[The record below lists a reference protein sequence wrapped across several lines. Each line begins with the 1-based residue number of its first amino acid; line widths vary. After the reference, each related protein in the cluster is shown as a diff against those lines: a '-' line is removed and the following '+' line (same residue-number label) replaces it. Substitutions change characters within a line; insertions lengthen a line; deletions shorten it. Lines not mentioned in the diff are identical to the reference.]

1 MTGTITVGFDGSAQ
15 SQAAVDWAALEA
27 QLRGLPLR
35 LVHVW
40 RWRPHTLGTD
50 PDKEHEWIE
59 HVPRRAALRMEEHHP
74 DLQVEQLNVPGVPA
88 DVLIDQSEESD
99 LLVLGSRA
107 LSRTSGFLLGSV
119 GQEVTA
125 RAERPVVLVRASYED
140 EEVREERSLPEQPS
154 TGPVV
159 VGLDLVQPSRAVLQ
173 FAFEAAALRGVE
185 LRAVH
190 VWKLPPVFTY
200 GPHLIDQHQRSELGK
215 REHRLLSTALL
226 PWREKYPQVAV
237 DEQAVPGNAGR
248 HAIEWA
254 HEASL
259 LVVGRRVRRP
269 ALGPRL
275 GPVTQAALHHATP
288 PVAVVPHT

>member
-1 MTGTITVGFDGSAQ
+1 MTDSVTVGFDGSAE

-27 QLRGLPLR
+27 ERQGLPLR

-40 RWRPHTLGTD
+40 RRQPHTLGTD

-59 HVPRRAALRMEEHHP
+59 HVPRRAARRVVEHHP
-74 DLQVEQLNVPGVPA
+74 DLQVERLSVPGVPA
-88 DVLIDQSEESD
+88 DVLIDLTEESP

-119 GQEVTA
+119 SQEVTA
-125 RAERPVVLVRASYED
+125 RAEGPVVLVRASFED
-140 EEVREERSLPEQPS
+140 EELREERSLPEQPA

-159 VGLDLVQPSRAVLQ
+159 VGLDLVQPSREVLR
-173 FAFEAAALRGVE
+173 FAFEAAALRGAT

-190 VWKLPPVFTY
+190 AWKLPAVFTY
-200 GPHLIDQHQRSELGK
+200 GPRMIDQHQRSELAR
-215 REHRLLSTALL
+215 REHHLLSTALL
-226 PWREKYPQVAV
+226 PWREKYPQVTV
-237 DEQAVPGNAGR
+237 DERAAPGNAAR
-248 HAIEWA
+248 HVIDWA
-254 HEASL
+254 DDASL
-259 LVVGRRVRRP
+259 LVVGRRMRRP

>member
-1 MTGTITVGFDGSAQ
+1 MAGTITVGFDGSAE

-27 QLRGLPLR
+27 ERRGLPLR

-40 RWRPHTLGTD
+40 HWQPHRFSTD

-59 HVPRRAALRMEEHHP
+59 HMPRRAADRVTERHP
-74 DLQVEQLNVPGVPA
+74 DLEIERLSVPGVPA
-88 DVLIDQSEESD
+88 DVLIDLAEESP

-107 LSRTSGFLLGSV
+107 LGRTTGFLLGSV

-125 RAERPVVLVRASYED
+125 RAKGPVVLVRATYAD
-140 EEVREERSLPEQPS
+140 EEVREDQAPPAHPPA
-154 TGPVV
+154 GPVV
-159 VGLDLVQPSRAVLQ
+159 VGLDLVQPSRTVLQ
-173 FAFEAAALRGVE
+173 YAFEAAALRGAT
-185 LRAVH
+185 LRAIH

-200 GPHLIDQHQRSELGK
+200 GPRMVDQHERTEIGQ
-215 REHRLLSTALL
+215 REHQLLATALL
-226 PWREKYPQVAV
+226 PWREQYPQVTV
-237 DEQAVPGNAGR
+237 DERAAPGNAAR
-248 HAIEWA
+248 SLIEWSDD
-254 HEASL
+254 ASL
-259 LVVGRRVRRP
+259 LVVGRRTRRP